1 MRILDLI
8 SDPLLR
14 LELATPSSQ
23 ESLHTAISSAVAT
36 ESIDPAAYLSAGTLV
51 LTTGM
56 ALNFDDPRIWD
67 GYVERLK
74 SVGTAA
80 LAFGEGKPHSKVPKG
95 LYDAANAHDFPILVV
110 PSEVPFLHL
119 QNLVLRALAEEEYQA
134 AHQAWSIAEECTRF
148 ASEGIEF
155 APLLEHVASRV
166 GCVLRVVDDEG
177 AVFTGTDRLPWS
189 QHTVRE
195 GAAEPQLALPL
206 NIGEDEQWHLHCV
219 LDTESEDGST
229 PGSAT
234 ASYSRSSLRIALT
247 PAAAVLGMVLARSL
261 SAGFR
266 RSEKSDALLAALRQ
280 TDRRAP
286 EEIAAALESLGV
298 ADPAGI
304 RMLSIRARSPIR
316 LHLLSWR
323 LMRVLSEHVVVFPV
337 ETGEAMLLLLV
348 PFDNVRWSDHRSSG
362 TLPDRPSF
370 TDRPARH
377 RTTPADRPGDETY
390 LEEIEQVVN
399 AAAGDGVLIGEPAAG
414 ASALSLFTGLCA
426 DANARHLAQEEV
438 RTGIASSPAG
448 PTGVKYVGPPTLR
461 DLGAL
466 IPPAYAGAIAEA
478 LLRPI
483 LGRANAN
490 TLLESLAAFVESPS
504 VAQAAERLGVHRNT
518 ARAHRN
524 ELEDALGID
533 LSSGED
539 RSMCA
544 VALAL
549 MN

>member
-36 ESIDPAAYLSAGTLV
+36 ESIDPAAYLSPGTLV

-80 LAFGEGKPHSKVPKG
+80 LAFGEGKPHSTVPKG
-95 LYDAANAHDFPILVV
+95 LHDAAAAHDFPILVV
-110 PSEVPFLHL
+110 PTDVPFLHL

-148 ASEGIEF
+148 AAEGLEF

-166 GCVLRVVDDEG
+166 GCILRVVDDEG

-189 QHTVRE
+189 QHAE
-195 GAAEPQLALPL
+195 GEDTASPQLALPL
-206 NIGEDEQWHLHCV
+206 NIGEDEQWHLHCI
-219 LDTESEDGST
+219 LDSETAGASG
-229 PGSAT
+229 PNSAP
-234 ASYSRSSLRIALT
+234 ASYSTSSLRITLT
-247 PAAAVLGMVLARSL
+247 PAAAVLGMELARSL
-261 SAGFR
+261 STGFR

-280 TDRRAP
+280 TDRHAQ
-286 EEIAAALESLGV
+286 EEITSALDSLGV

-304 RMLSIRARSPIR
+304 RMLSIHARSPIR

-323 LMRVLSEHVVVFPV
+323 LMWVLSEHVVVFPV

-370 TDRPARH
+370 TDRSAQH
-377 RTTPADRPGDETY
+377 RTTRASRPGDETY
-390 LEEIEQVVN
+390 LDEIDQVVN
-399 AAAGDGVLIGEPAAG
+399 ASGGDSVLIGEPAAG
-414 ASALSLFTGLCA
+414 AQPLSLFTGLCA
-426 DANARHLAQEEV
+426 DPDAHRLSHEGEANAHTSANGV
-438 RTGIASSPAG
+438 R
-448 PTGVKYVGPPTLR
+448 YVGPPTLR

-466 IPPAYAGAIAEA
+466 IPPAYAGAVADA

-490 TLLESLAAFVESPS
+490 VLLESLAAFVESPS

-549 MN
+549 LDRTR